1 MRGSRRWGGGG
12 GGADGGDICFCF
24 KNRLLILDCLYVSS
38 SYFLMFVLTVYN
50 KKSFSKKCSSSSIS
64 LESQD

>member
-1 MRGSRRWGGGG
+1 M
-12 GGADGGDICFCF
+12 GADGGDICFLF
-24 KNRLLILDCLYVSS
+24 QEQTSNSNCLYVSS
-38 SYFLMFVLTVYN
+38 SYFLMFVLAVYN

>member
-1 MRGSRRWGGGG
+1 MREWRGEREWGE
-12 GGADGGDICFCF
+12 GADGGDICFCF
-24 KNRLLILDCLYVSS
+24 KSKLLILDCLYVSS
-38 SYFLMFVLTVYN
+38 SYFLMFGLTVYN

>member
-1 MRGSRRWGGGG
+1 MRGSGGGGG

-24 KNRLLILDCLYVSS
+24 KNKLLILDCLYVSS

-50 KKSFSKKCSSSSIS
+50 KKIF
-64 LESQD
+64 Q

>member
-1 MRGSRRWGGGG
+1 MREWRGEREWG

-24 KNRLLILDCLYVSS
+24 KNKLLILDCLYVSS

>member
-1 MRGSRRWGGGG
+1 MG

-24 KNRLLILDCLYVSS
+24 KNKLLILDCLYVSS

-50 KKSFSKKCSSSSIS
+50 KNLSVKSVPRPLFH
-64 LESQD
+64 